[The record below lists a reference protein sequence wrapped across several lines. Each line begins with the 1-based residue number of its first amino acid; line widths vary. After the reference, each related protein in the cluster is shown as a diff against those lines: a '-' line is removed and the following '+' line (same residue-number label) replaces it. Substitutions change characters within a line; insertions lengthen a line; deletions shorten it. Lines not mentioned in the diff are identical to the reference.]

1 MSFLLI
7 LVDIGI
13 GIHDHTL
20 HGKFLDSYM
29 VKDHKDWH
37 LEYFQHLIRKRPND
51 ANMYMY
57 IVVGGLKYD

>member
-7 LVDIGI
+7 LVDIGT

-20 HGKFLDSYM
+20 HGKFLDSDM

-37 LEYFQHLIRKRPND
+37 LKYFQRLIRKD
-51 ANMYMY
+51 HAITDEANIYM
-57 IVVGGLKYD
+57 

>member
-29 VKDHKDWH
+29 VKDHKDCR
-37 LEYFQHLIRKRPND
+37 LEYFQHLIR
-51 ANMYMY
+51 NMYMY
-57 IVVGGLKYD
+57 IVLGALKYD